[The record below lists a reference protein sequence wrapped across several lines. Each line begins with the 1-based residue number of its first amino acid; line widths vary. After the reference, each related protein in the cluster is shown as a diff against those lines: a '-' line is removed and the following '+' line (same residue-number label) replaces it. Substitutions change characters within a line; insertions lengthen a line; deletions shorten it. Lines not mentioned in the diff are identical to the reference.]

1 MICKKCGYEIPKHL
15 MGGAILTCPTCGY
28 RYHKRPVPPA
38 PSTKPAPQRSSTP
51 AVGMPFRLARTI
63 IGILSLVAFIFVMFQ
78 SCAANVVNAMEANT
92 ADASAGGGTL
102 LAFILLIAGITTAL
116 GRDNA
121 KATLVAAIM
130 YEVGAIIGFAS
141 LGTYSDLVFWS
152 IIAVLF
158 GALDVYSWWR
168 SRR

>member
-28 RYHKRPVPPA
+28 RYHKRPTPPA
-38 PSTKPAPQRSSTP
+38 PSTKPAPRRP
-51 AVGMPFRLARTI
+51 AIGMPFRLTRTI

-121 KATLVAAIM
+121 KATLVAAIT
-130 YEVGAIIGFAS
+130 YGVGAIIGFAS

>member
-38 PSTKPAPQRSSTP
+38 PSTKPAPRR
-51 AVGMPFRLARTI
+51 AAIGMPFRLARTI

-102 LAFILLIAGITTAL
+102 LAFVLLIAGITTAL

-130 YEVGAIIGFAS
+130 YGVGAIIGFAS

>member
-28 RYHKRPVPPA
+28 RYHKRPTPSV
-38 PSTKPAPQRSSTP
+38 PSTKPAPRRP
-51 AVGMPFRLARTI
+51 AIGMPFRLARTI

-102 LAFILLIAGITTAL
+102 LAFALLIAGITTAL

-130 YEVGAIIGFAS
+130 YGVGAIIGFAS
-141 LGTYSDLVFWS
+141 LGTYGDLVFWS

>member
-28 RYHKRPVPPA
+28 RYHKRPTPPA
-38 PSTKPAPQRSSTP
+38 PSTKPAPRRQ
-51 AVGMPFRLARTI
+51 AIGMPFRLARTI

-121 KATLVAAIM
+121 KATLVAAIT
-130 YEVGAIIGFAS
+130 YGVGAIIGFAS
-141 LGTYSDLVFWS
+141 LGTYGDLVFWS

>member
-38 PSTKPAPQRSSTP
+38 PSTMPAPRRP
-51 AVGMPFRLARTI
+51 AIGMPFRLARTI

-116 GRDNA
+116 GRDNT

-130 YEVGAIIGFAS
+130 YGVGAIIGFAS

>member
-1 MICKKCGYEIPKHL
+1 MICKKCGYEIPKRL

-28 RYHKRPVPPA
+28 RYHKRPTPPA
-38 PSTKPAPQRSSTP
+38 PPTEPAPRRS
-51 AVGMPFRLARTI
+51 AIGMPFRLARTI

-92 ADASAGGGTL
+92 ADTSAGGGTL

-130 YEVGAIIGFAS
+130 YGVGAIIGFAS

>member
-28 RYHKRPVPPA
+28 RYHKRPTPPA
-38 PSTKPAPQRSSTP
+38 PSTKPAPHRP
-51 AVGMPFRLARTI
+51 ATGMPFRLARTI

-92 ADASAGGGTL
+92 ADTSAGGGTL

-130 YEVGAIIGFAS
+130 YGVGAIIGFAS
-141 LGTYSDLVFWS
+141 LGTYGDLVFWS

>member
-38 PSTKPAPQRSSTP
+38 PSTMPAPRRP
-51 AVGMPFRLARTI
+51 AIGMPFRLARTI

-130 YEVGAIIGFAS
+130 YWVGAIIGFAS
-141 LGTYSDLVFWS
+141 LGTYGDLVFWS

>member
-28 RYHKRPVPPA
+28 RHHERPVPPA
-38 PSTKPAPQRSSTP
+38 PSATPAPRRASI
-51 AVGMPFRLARTI
+51 GMPFRLARTV

-121 KATLVAAIM
+121 KATLVAAIT

-141 LGTYSDLVFWS
+141 LGTYGDLVFWS

>member
-28 RYHKRPVPPA
+28 RYHKRPTPPA
-38 PSTKPAPQRSSTP
+38 PSTKPAPRRP
-51 AVGMPFRLARTI
+51 AIGMPFRLARTI

-130 YEVGAIIGFAS
+130 YGVGAIIGFTS
-141 LGTYSDLVFWS
+141 LGTYGDLVFWS

>member
-38 PSTKPAPQRSSTP
+38 PSTKPAPRRP
-51 AVGMPFRLARTI
+51 AIGMPFRLARTI

-130 YEVGAIIGFAS
+130 YGVGAIIGFAS

>member
-38 PSTKPAPQRSSTP
+38 PSTMPAPRRP
-51 AVGMPFRLARTI
+51 AIGMPFRLTRTI

-121 KATLVAAIM
+121 KATLVAAIT
-130 YEVGAIIGFAS
+130 YGVGAIIGFAS

>member
-28 RYHKRPVPPA
+28 RYHKRPVPSA
-38 PSTKPAPQRSSTP
+38 PSTKPTP
-51 AVGMPFRLARTI
+51 RRPAIGMPFRLARTI
-63 IGILSLVAFIFVMFQ
+63 VGILSLVAFIFVMFQ

-92 ADASAGGGTL
+92 ADTSAGGGTL

-130 YEVGAIIGFAS
+130 YGVGAIIGFAS

-168 SRR
+168 RRR

>member
-38 PSTKPAPQRSSTP
+38 PSTMPAPRRP
-51 AVGMPFRLARTI
+51 AIGMPFRLARTI

-141 LGTYSDLVFWS
+141 LGTYGDLVFWS

>member
-38 PSTKPAPQRSSTP
+38 PSTMPAPRRP
-51 AVGMPFRLARTI
+51 AIGMPFRLARTI

-92 ADASAGGGTL
+92 ADASAGAGTL

-121 KATLVAAIM
+121 KATLVAAIT

-141 LGTYSDLVFWS
+141 LGTYGDLVFWS

>member
-28 RYHKRPVPPA
+28 RYHKRPTPPA
-38 PSTKPAPQRSSTP
+38 PSTEPAPRRP
-51 AVGMPFRLARTI
+51 AIGMPFRLARTI

-92 ADASAGGGTL
+92 ADASAGGGAL

-116 GRDNA
+116 GRDNT

-130 YEVGAIIGFAS
+130 YGVGAIIGFAS
-141 LGTYSDLVFWS
+141 LGTYSDLVFWT

>member
-28 RYHKRPVPPA
+28 RYHKRPTPPA
-38 PSTKPAPQRSSTP
+38 APTKPAPRRP
-51 AVGMPFRLARTI
+51 AIGMPFRLARTI

-102 LAFILLIAGITTAL
+102 LAFVLLIAGITTAL

-130 YEVGAIIGFAS
+130 YGVGAIIGFAS
-141 LGTYSDLVFWS
+141 LGTYGDLVFWS

>member
-28 RYHKRPVPPA
+28 RYHKRPTPPTA
-38 PSTKPAPQRSSTP
+38 PTEPAARRP
-51 AVGMPFRLARTI
+51 AIGMPFRLARTI

-116 GRDNA
+116 GRDNT
-121 KATLVAAIM
+121 KATLVAAIT
-130 YEVGAIIGFAS
+130 YGVGAIIGFAS
-141 LGTYSDLVFWS
+141 LGTYGDLVFWS

-158 GALDVYSWWR
+158 GALDVYSWWC

>member
-15 MGGAILTCPTCGY
+15 MGGATLTCPTCGY

-38 PSTKPAPQRSSTP
+38 PSTMPAPRRP
-51 AVGMPFRLARTI
+51 AIGMPFRLARTI

-121 KATLVAAIM
+121 KATLVAAIT

-141 LGTYSDLVFWS
+141 LGTYGDLVFWS

>member
-15 MGGAILTCPTCGY
+15 MGSAILTCPTCGY
-28 RYHKRPVPPA
+28 RYHKRPTPPA
-38 PSTKPAPQRSSTP
+38 PPTEPAPATST
-51 AVGMPFRLARTI
+51 VGMPFRLARTI

-102 LAFILLIAGITTAL
+102 LAFVLLIAGITTAL

-130 YEVGAIIGFAS
+130 YWVGAIIGFAS
-141 LGTYSDLVFWS
+141 LGTYGDLVFWS

>member
-28 RYHKRPVPPA
+28 RYHKRPTPSA
-38 PSTKPAPQRSSTP
+38 PSTMPAPRRP
-51 AVGMPFRLARTI
+51 AIGMPFRLARTI

-116 GRDNA
+116 GRDNT

-130 YEVGAIIGFAS
+130 YGVGAIIGFAS

>member
-38 PSTKPAPQRSSTP
+38 PSTMPAPRRP
-51 AVGMPFRLARTI
+51 AIGMPFRLARTI

-130 YEVGAIIGFAS
+130 YGVGAIIGFAS
-141 LGTYSDLVFWS
+141 LGTYGDLVFWS

>member
-28 RYHKRPVPPA
+28 RYHKRPTPPA
-38 PSTKPAPQRSSTP
+38 PPTEPAPRRS
-51 AVGMPFRLARTI
+51 AIGMPFRLARTI

-92 ADASAGGGTL
+92 TDASAGGGTL

-130 YEVGAIIGFAS
+130 YGVGAIIGFAS
-141 LGTYSDLVFWS
+141 LGTYGDLVFWS

-168 SRR
+168 RRR

>member
-38 PSTKPAPQRSSTP
+38 PSTKPAPRRP
-51 AVGMPFRLARTI
+51 AIGMPFRLARTI
-63 IGILSLVAFIFVMFQ
+63 IGILSLIAFIFVMFQ

-121 KATLVAAIM
+121 KATLVAAIT
-130 YEVGAIIGFAS
+130 YGVGAIIGFAS
-141 LGTYSDLVFWS
+141 LGTYGDLVFWS

>member
-28 RYHKRPVPPA
+28 RYHKRPTPPA
-38 PSTKPAPQRSSTP
+38 PPTEPAPHRP
-51 AVGMPFRLARTI
+51 ATGMPFRLARTI

-116 GRDNA
+116 GRDNT
-121 KATLVAAIM
+121 KATLVAAIT
-130 YEVGAIIGFAS
+130 YGVGAIIGFAS
-141 LGTYSDLVFWS
+141 LGTYGDLVFWS

-158 GALDVYSWWR
+158 GALDVYSWWC

>member
-28 RYHKRPVPPA
+28 RYHKRPTPPA
-38 PSTKPAPQRSSTP
+38 PPTEPAPHHP
-51 AVGMPFRLARTI
+51 AAGMPFRLARTI

-92 ADASAGGGTL
+92 ADTSAGGGTL

-130 YEVGAIIGFAS
+130 YGVGAIIGFAS

>member
-28 RYHKRPVPPA
+28 RYHKRPVPSA
-38 PSTKPAPQRSSTP
+38 PSTKPAPRRP
-51 AVGMPFRLARTI
+51 AIGMPFRLARTI

-78 SCAANVVNAMEANT
+78 SCAANVVNAMEANM

-130 YEVGAIIGFAS
+130 YGVGAIIGFAS
-141 LGTYSDLVFWS
+141 LGTYGDLVFWS

>member
-28 RYHKRPVPPA
+28 RYHKRPVPSA
-38 PSTKPAPQRSSTP
+38 PSTKPAPRRP
-51 AVGMPFRLARTI
+51 AIGMPFRLARTI

-116 GRDNA
+116 GRDNT

-130 YEVGAIIGFAS
+130 YGVGAIIGFAS